1 MPGQGYPG
9 NENST
14 FEGSNER
21 GGLWP
26 VCNLAR
32 FYTSNVRKY
41 LDQKLIIYGVNGVN
55 LVDLILKYYDPLAEK
70 DRRMI
75 PLKMVYIPCFRS
87 NKKLKRSRFSI
98 VLKCS
103 ASKGRS
109 SPLDSIFQPN
119 TRFLFAPIMA
129 SRGSIG

>member
-21 GGLWP
+21 GGLRP

-55 LVDLILKYYDPLAEK
+55 LVDLILKY
-70 DRRMI
+70 
-75 PLKMVYIPCFRS
+75 
-87 NKKLKRSRFSI
+87 
-98 VLKCS
+98 
-103 ASKGRS
+103 
-109 SPLDSIFQPN
+109 
-119 TRFLFAPIMA
+119 
-129 SRGSIG
+129 